1 MLESAAPASA
11 CVATTATRVFQV
23 VINAPVETVWKE
35 ITRTDAPIA
44 CFFNSQMHVGRA
56 GLAPGSRLAMRTP
69 NGKLTGVVGKI
80 LEVEPNRRLSHT
92 FKFTRLDD
100 PECTVTY
107 DLKPLRGGEAT
118 EFTLTVDNM
127 PLGTKTAKQ
136 MEMGGKVITKTL
148 KAVVETGRPT
158 LDIRFFYAVFG
169 VLALLL
175 PAKCRSENWP
185 VN

>member
-1 MLESAAPASA
+1 MHDSAATTCAATSA
-11 CVATTATRVFQV
+11 RRVFQV
-23 VINAPVETVWKE
+23 VINAPIETVWKE

-44 CFFNSQMHVGRA
+44 CFFNSQMHLGRA

-80 LEVEPNRRLSHT
+80 LELDPPRRFSHT

-107 DLKPLRGGEAT
+107 DLKPLKGGSAT
-118 EFTLTVDNM
+118 EFTLTIDNL
-127 PLGTKTAKQ
+127 PVGTKTAKQ

-148 KAVVETGRPT
+148 KAVIETGRPT
-158 LDIRFFYAVFG
+158 VDIRLFYMMFG
-169 VLALLL
+169 VLTPLL